1 MNQILSCLEAAIQAL
16 IKVSESWEKLEES
29 HNEIL
34 TNFYPFNRDFEELI
48 LGFKT
53 WKENIE
59 NEWEELK

>member
-1 MNQILSCLEAAIQAL
+1 LSNLEAAILAL

-29 HNEIL
+29 PCEIL
-34 TNFYPFNRDFEELI
+34 TSSYPFDKDFEELI